1 LGNESLLP
9 EQTTDKQQPFVQ
21 EQKKQAQILAESVNN
36 SGFGMKEASM

>member
-9 EQTTDKQQPFVQ
+9 EQTTNKQQPFVQ